1 MSAAEVAMLTLLVPD
16 MSCSHC
22 ERAVKEAVAAVA
34 PAARVRV
41 NLAAHR
47 LTVEGAEAA
56 PVLAALA
63 EAGYPATP
71 A

>member
-1 MSAAEVAMLTLLVPD
+1 MLTLNVPD

-22 ERAVKEAVAAVA
+22 ERAVKEAVATVA
-34 PAARVRV
+34 PAARVMV
-41 NLAAHR
+41 DLPAHR
-47 LTVEGAEAA
+47 VIVDGAEAG
-56 PVLAALA
+56 PVMAALK

>member
-1 MSAAEVAMLTLLVPD
+1 MLMLNVPD
-16 MSCSHC
+16 ISCAHC

-34 PAARVRV
+34 PAARVHV
-41 NLAAHR
+41 DLPAHR
-47 LTVEGAEAA
+47 VTVEGGEAA
-56 PVLAALA
+56 PVIAALA